1 MLSRAACEWEV
12 ELGGF
17 PAKKARTTTFLEPE
31 KSIKNREEVEK
42 TLSQPAE
49 VLAAPLPA
57 EEIISD
63 EEL

>member
-1 MLSRAACEWEV
+1 MLSRAAGEWEV

-17 PAKKARTTTFLEPE
+17 PAKKASTTTFLEPE
-31 KSIKNREEVEK
+31 KSLEKREEVEK

-49 VLAAPLPA
+49 VITAPLSA

>member
-1 MLSRAACEWEV
+1 MV

-17 PAKKARTTTFLEPE
+17 PAKKARATTFLEPE
-31 KSIKNREEVEK
+31 KSIENREEVEK
-42 TLSQPAE
+42 TLAQPAE

-63 EEL
+63 EKL